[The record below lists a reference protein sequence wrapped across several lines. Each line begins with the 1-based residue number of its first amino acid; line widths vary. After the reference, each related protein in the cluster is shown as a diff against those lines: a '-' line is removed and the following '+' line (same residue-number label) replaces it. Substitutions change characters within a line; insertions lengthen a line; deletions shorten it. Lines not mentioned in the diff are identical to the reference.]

1 MEQQKV
7 AIQTFIK
14 TEMITATPCG
24 RKKFDLLCKLG
35 PGASVED
42 KTMQIENDEP
52 GYIIVDLVQE
62 PGKEIQRAKVQG
74 WVPKINLEI
83 EAYPT
88 ECMPFGIAH
97 EVARQGIP
105 VAKVEELT
113 PVEGTEERAMKYLY
127 LVVNEANQKTI
138 EGRFA
143 SFFPEGTSL
152 NIEYKFDIE
161 EREHLAKAEV
171 DQETNTIL
179 VTVWDITEEEVCETY
194 VVPFNNVAGKYIDE
208 EVCTGK

>member
-1 MEQQKV
+1 MEQQEV
-7 AIQTFIK
+7 AIKTFIK

-62 PGKEIQRAKVQG
+62 PGKEVQRAKVKG

-88 ECMPFGIAH
+88 KCIPFGIAH
-97 EVARQGIP
+97 EAARQGIP
-105 VAKVEELT
+105 IAKTEELT
-113 PVEGTEERAMKYLY
+113 PVEGTGKRAMRYLY
-127 LVVNEANQKTI
+127 IVVNEANQKTI
-138 EGRFA
+138 EEGLA
-143 SFFPEGTSL
+143 YFFPKGTSL

-161 EREHLAKAEV
+161 EREHLAKAEI
-171 DQETNTIL
+171 DQETDTVL

-194 VVPFNNVAGKYIDE
+194 VIPFVNVAGKRTDKD
-208 EVCTGK
+208 VCAGK